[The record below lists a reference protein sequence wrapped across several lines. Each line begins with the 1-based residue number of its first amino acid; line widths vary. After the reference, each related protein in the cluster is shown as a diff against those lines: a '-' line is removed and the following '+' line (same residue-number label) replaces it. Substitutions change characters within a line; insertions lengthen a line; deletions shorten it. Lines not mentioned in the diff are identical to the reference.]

1 MIFKVNTNFCKIQ
14 IIILKKMK
22 SKTKQLFYL
31 AKSVDNSLT
40 VEKIVQMLN
49 NQEIIERKVYTKNMV
64 NNMINGKSY
73 DENILNVINGVIK
86 QGKTTLQNA

>member
-1 MIFKVNTNFCKIQ
+1 MKAEA
-14 IIILKKMK
+14 KK
-22 SKTKQLFYL
+22 LFYL

-49 NQEIIERKVYTKNMV
+49 NQEIIEKKVYTKNMV

-86 QGKTTLQNA
+86 EGKTTLQNA

>member
-1 MIFKVNTNFCKIQ
+1 MRLRTET
-14 IIILKKMK
+14 KK
-22 SKTKQLFYL
+22 LFYL

-49 NQEIIERKVYTKNMV
+49 NQQIVETKVYTKNMV

-73 DENILNVINGVIK
+73 DENIEKVINGVIK

>member
-1 MIFKVNTNFCKIQ
+1 
-14 IIILKKMK
+14 MK